1 MTRSITMLF
10 AGGATAAALALTGCS
25 AGMQSQTA
33 DQVAAV
39 PGAAGGSIETS
50 PGAGNIVVRDAMVA
64 YPGLQGYKAGAD
76 APLQLRIFNNTKEP
90 VTITGVESAAAA
102 SVELTSAGAVKA
114 TPSTEA
120 SPSAAASASASASAK
135 PSASASVAAS
145 ASPSPSPSPAA
156 PAAAEKITIAP
167 SGYVD
172 LLPTS
177 KQFYVL
183 KGLKAALA
191 NGASVPLTIKLS
203 NGQSIVLPA
212 VPVATPLEAMPRSPI
227 ALPEGEGEVVTPG
240 EGH

>member
-1 MTRSITMLF
+1 MTRSITMLL

-50 PGAGNIVVRDAMVA
+50 PGAGNVVVRDAMVA
-64 YPGLQGYKAGAD
+64 YPGLPGYKAGAD
-76 APLQLRIFNNTKEP
+76 APLQLRIFNNTKDP
-90 VTITGVESAAAA
+90 ITVTGVESAAAT
-102 SVELTSAGAVKA
+102 SVELTSAGAGKT
-114 TPSTEA
+114 TPSAEA
-120 SPSAAASASASASAK
+120 SPSAAASASASAK
-135 PSASASVAAS
+135 PSASASASAA

-156 PAAAEKITIAP
+156 PASTEKITIAP
-167 SGYVD
+167 FGYVE
-172 LLPTS
+172 LIPTG
-177 KQFYVL
+177 KQFFVL

-203 NGQSIVLPA
+203 NGQSIVIPA
-212 VPVATPLEAMPRSPI
+212 VPVATPLDPMPRSPI
-227 ALPEGEGEVVTPG
+227 PLPEGEGEVVTPG